1 MNKVLLT
8 GFLLLVSLFSWS
20 TTVWGDTGAVI
31 RVVRVNDAI
40 HPTVADFIST
50 ELTKANDRPDTAFLL
65 EIDTP
70 GGLDTS
76 MREIIK
82 SMLASRIPV
91 IVYVA
96 PAGARAASAGA
107 LITLAADFA
116 VMAPGTNIG
125 AAHPVAVGPGGEQ
138 DSTMMDK
145 VLADAVAYA
154 RSLAEQRGRNVEW
167 AESIVRESISTPA
180 SEALQLKVIDLIA
193 ADEKELIA
201 GLDGRRYLR
210 QGQALVLDIAGAE
223 LHSVEMSWRQKILAT
238 ISNPNVAYM
247 LLMLGI
253 MGIFF
258 EISQPGGILPGA
270 LGAIALLLAL
280 FAFQTLPIN
289 YAGVLLILLAI
300 ILFILEVK
308 IVSYG
313 MLSIGGLVSMTLG
326 SLMLIESSEPYLQ
339 ISRAIIAATVAV
351 FGGFFLLVVFFVV
364 RTQKTRFVSGA
375 EGMVGERGQ
384 AVTAIH
390 EEGKVFVHGE
400 YWDAFSKEPI
410 GKDRAVV
417 VVRMVGNL
425 RMEVA
430 PWPVA
435 ELSTYPAAEGKT
447 TDPSQDVTTDKEDS

>member
-1 MNKVLLT
+1 MNRYVRT
-8 GFLLLVSLFSWS
+8 CLLLVLLLFSWVTAS
-20 TTVWGDTGAVI
+20 AGNGADGI
-31 RVVRVNDAI
+31 RVVRVNGAI
-40 HPTVADFIST
+40 TPPVADFIAT
-50 ELTKANDRPDTAFLL
+50 ELSDANKSAEKAFLL
-65 EIDTP
+65 ELDTP
-70 GGLDTS
+70 GGLDTA
-76 MREIIK
+76 MRDIIK
-82 SMLASRIPV
+82 AMLASRIPV
-91 IVYVA
+91 IAYVY

-125 AAHPVAVGPGGEQ
+125 AAHPVAVGAGGQQ
-138 DSTMMDK
+138 DTTMMDK

-154 RSLAEQRGRNVEW
+154 RSLAEQRGRNVDW
-167 AESIVRESISTPA
+167 AERIVRESISTSA
-180 SEALQLKVIDLIA
+180 SEALQLKVIDMIA
-193 ADEKELIA
+193 ADEQELIE
-201 GLDGRRYLR
+201 GLHGRRYLR

-223 LHSVEMSWRQKILAT
+223 LNLAEMSWRQKILAT

-313 MLSIGGLVSMTLG
+313 MLSIGGLVAMTLG

-351 FGGFFLLVVFFVV
+351 FGGFFLLVLFFVV
-364 RTQKTRFVSGA
+364 RTQKSRFVSGA
-375 EGMVGERGQ
+375 EGMVGERGR
-384 AVTAIH
+384 AVTPIH
-390 EEGKVFVHGE
+390 GDGKVFVHGE
-400 YWDAFSKEPI
+400 YWNAFSKQPI
-410 GKDRAVV
+410 GENQDVV
-417 VVRMVGNL
+417 VVRLEGNL

-430 PWPVA
+430 PWPASEPVFHPVD
-435 ELSTYPAAEGKT
+435 SSI
-447 TDPSQDVTTDKEDS
+447 DPGQDVTMNKEDL

>member
-1 MNKVLLT
+1 MRT
-8 GFLLLVSLFSWS
+8 GLFLMLLLLA
-20 TTVWGDTGAVI
+20 WGSASAGYAADVI
-31 RVVRVNDAI
+31 RVVRVNEAI
-40 HPTVADFIST
+40 TPTVADFIAT
-50 ELTKANDRPDTAFLL
+50 ELRGANERPDKAFLL
-65 EIDTP
+65 ELDTP
-70 GGLDTS
+70 GGLDTA
-76 MREIIK
+76 MRDIIK
-82 SMLASRIPV
+82 AMLASRIPV
-91 IVYVA
+91 IVYVY
-96 PAGARAASAGA
+96 PPGARAASAGA

-125 AAHPVAVGPGGEQ
+125 AAHPVSVGAGGQQ
-138 DSTMMDK
+138 DTAMMDK

-154 RSLAEQRGRNVEW
+154 RSLAEQRGRNTDW
-167 AESIVRESISTPA
+167 AERIVRESMSTPA

-210 QGQALVLDIAGAE
+210 QGHALVLDIAGAE
-223 LHSVEMSWRQKILAT
+223 LSVAEMSWRQKILAT

-313 MLSIGGLVSMTLG
+313 MLSIGGLVAMTLG

-351 FGGFFLLVVFFVV
+351 FGGFFLLVLFFVV
-364 RTQKTRFVSGA
+364 RTQKSRFFSGA

-384 AVTAIH
+384 AVTAIQ

-400 YWDAFSKEPI
+400 YWNAFSKQPI
-410 GKDRAVV
+410 SKNQDIV
-417 VVRMVGNL
+417 VVRLEGNL

-430 PWPVA
+430 PWPISEPVA
-435 ELSTYPAAEGKT
+435 HPLAANGSI
-447 TDPSQDVTTDKEDS
+447 DPGQDITMNKEDS

>member
-1 MNKVLLT
+1 M
-8 GFLLLVSLFSWS
+8 
-20 TTVWGDTGAVI
+20 
-31 RVVRVNDAI
+31 RVNAAI
-40 HPTVADFIST
+40 TPTVADFIAT
-50 ELTKANDRPDTAFLL
+50 ELNRANDNADKAFLL
-65 EIDTP
+65 EVDTP
-70 GGLDTS
+70 GGLDIA
-76 MREIIK
+76 MRDIIK
-82 SMLASRIPV
+82 AMLASRIPV
-91 IVYVA
+91 IVYVY

-107 LITLAADFA
+107 LIALAADFV

-125 AAHPVAVGPGGEQ
+125 AAHPVAVGPGGQQ
-138 DSTMMDK
+138 DTTMMDK

-154 RSLAEQRGRNVEW
+154 RSLAEQRGRNVDW
-167 AESIVRESISTPA
+167 AERIVRESISTSA
-180 SEALQLKVIDLIA
+180 SEALQIKVIDLIA
-193 ADEKELIA
+193 SDEKELIA
-201 GLDGRRYLR
+201 GLSGRRYLR
-210 QGQALVLDIAGAE
+210 QGQALMLDIADSE
-223 LHSVEMSWRQKILAT
+223 LLFVEMSWRQKILAT

-258 EISQPGGILPGA
+258 EISQPGVVFPGA

-300 ILFILEVK
+300 VLFILEVK

-339 ISRAIIAATVAV
+339 ISRTIIAATTAV

-364 RTQKTRFVSGA
+364 RTQKTRFISGA

-390 EEGKVFVHGE
+390 EEGRVFVHGE
-400 YWDAFSKEPI
+400 YWNAYSKQPV
-410 GKDRAVV
+410 GKDQAVI
-417 VVRMVGNL
+417 VVRMEGHL

-430 PWPVA
+430 PWPA
-435 ELSTYPAAEGKT
+435 SEPTTYTVPQQSAA
-447 TDPSQDVTTDKEDS
+447 DSRHDVTTDKEEDS